1 MKRRKSDIKRRHTGD
16 AGAGIFFRAA
26 GILLHWRDCFRI
38 CMDKVCICIFRIQGT
53 EARARFLAE
62 QVEQTT
68 GLKDFGS
75 YLSRVLTIDA
85 LFLNED
91 RHMHN
96 IAVLNDG
103 FGNYHYCPVFDN
115 GCALLSDTQMEYPTV
130 VPGLLTAIDRR
141 KMKNSEKI
149 V

>member
-1 MKRRKSDIKRRHTGD
+1 MKIN
-16 AGAGIFFRAA
+16 RAEVEKWNFLPRVWNLITLERLFQNLY
-26 GILLHWRDCFRI
+26 GQSLY
-38 CMDKVCICIFRIQGT
+38 MSIFRIQGT